1 MSSADNLGFVACE
14 FWEGSGPV
22 WPDVGII
29 FFQSFHKL
37 PKRSNSSFYLKS
49 NAFIFSLKVVQYLGY
64 FCSEICNQELS
75 KIAQSGQTARKNKF
89 DFSCFLF
96 FKWPIPGLFFFIF
109 RLFYKQL
116 TVNKCSKS
124 CRWLDSNPGPLV
136 SETTTLPTAQQP
148 LPCSC
153 FFKRAIPTLIL

>member
-116 TVNKCSKS
+116 TVNKCSKKLQMTGFELRS
-124 CRWLDSNPGPLV
+124 SGIGNNH
-136 SETTTLPTAQQP
+136 SANSATTTALFM
-148 LPCSC
+148 L
-153 FFKRAIPTLIL
+153 F